1 MATSDSTCSIEGCA
15 RPERA
20 RGMCNTHYEN
30 KRRYGHAIPRRDW
43 SVNETLD
50 YIGWD
55 ITADGCWE
63 WRGNRNWCGYG
74 TMSLARKGIDR
85 ARAHRLMYER
95 FVGPIPEGHVIR
107 HKCDNPPCV
116 NPNHLES
123 GTQSENVWDMV
134 HRGRHWRHEAEQ
146 CLNGHP
152 ITDPATYRIQK
163 RSGRGDEKV
172 CLRCQRER
180 HLRWREKKKL
190 ERAKLREAS

>member
-15 RPERA
+15 RPKRS

-30 KRRYGHAIPRRDW
+30 KRRYGHAIPMRDW

-55 ITADGCWE
+55 ITGDGCWE
-63 WRGNRNWCGYG
+63 WRGNRNWWGYG
-74 TMSLARKGIDR
+74 TMSLARKGLDR

-116 NPNHLES
+116 NPAHLES
-123 GTQSENVWDMV
+123 GTQGENVWDMV

-146 CLNGHP
+146 CQNGHP

-163 RSGRGDEKV
+163 RSDRGDEKV

-180 HLRWREKKKL
+180 HLRWLEKKKL
-190 ERAKLREAS
+190 ERAKLRDAS